1 MKFRSWYLVLLGI
14 LLQAGFGIAL
24 LFSAETAD
32 PWGGLIAAIGGIVLL
47 LASGLGIVPLLLLL
61 FQKTR
66 KAGAVISVI
75 LGIVGLSI
83 RVGIIVGV
91 FLVVAG
97 ILALWRK
104 I

>member
-14 LLQAGFGIAL
+14 LAQAGFGIVL
-24 LFSAETAD
+24 LFGAKTAD
-32 PWGGLIAAIGGIVLL
+32 PWGGLVAAIGGIVLL
-47 LASGLGIVPLLLLL
+47 LTAGLGVVPLILLL

-66 KAGAVISVI
+66 KVGAVISVI

-91 FLVVAG
+91 FLVIAG